1 MTQASTVVGGLVEKI
16 YDEAYALLLETRN
29 YMAYVA
35 PSVRKAMAPEDR
47 LFVTYHSTR
56 LTSRLLEMMSWLM
69 AQKAILGGEMTAGE
83 AREQGFVISNDS
95 ICSFDESEQSGVL
108 PQGLRTLLSR
118 SRSLYERLE
127 RLDGMMATKKAA

>member
-1 MTQASTVVGGLVEKI
+1 MQATGIVVGGLVEKI

-35 PSVRKAMAPEDR
+35 PSLRDTMIPEDR

-69 AQKAILGGEMTAGE
+69 AQKAIHGGEMTHAE
-83 AREQGFVISNDS
+83 ARTNGFTISNDS
-95 ICSFDESEQSGVL
+95 ICGFDESEQSGTL
-108 PQGLRTLLSR
+108 PQGLRSLLSR
-118 SRSLYERLE
+118 SKSLYERLQ
-127 RLDGMMATKKAA
+127 RLDGMMVAKAA